1 MTDKRHSSACDINYL
16 ILRIF
21 YEKSLEYGGERVTM
35 NKSRKTEEDYVMP
48 ELFKLKKPKM
58 VTEAAAAQ
66 KGLHIVLE
74 LLIFVAVFL
83 VSTIM
88 QLAVLAPVEIILM
101 FANADYLNAA
111 VSGDQQGMELAL
123 QALMQSNALTIAMLF
138 ATAAMILTALLF
150 CKLIQKRKMVT
161 VGFQKPGMWKEYLCG
176 IGVGFGIFSVAVL
189 LCVVTGSLKI
199 QGLSAT
205 FSVGIFL
212 LFLIGY
218 MIQGMAEEVLCRGYF
233 LVSVSRRYPL
243 AVGIAANAVL
253 FAALHLLNDGISVL
267 AFINL
272 VLFGVFASIYFIKRG
287 NIWGV
292 GALHSIWNLAQGNF
306 YGIRVSGMQTSCTVF
321 DSEMVAGREL
331 INGGAF
337 GLEGGLAVTIVL
349 VVGSLILLTTRQRRY
364 VGEMA

>member
-1 MTDKRHSSACDINYL
+1 MA
-16 ILRIF
+16 
-21 YEKSLEYGGERVTM
+21 
-35 NKSRKTEEDYVMP
+35 
-48 ELFKLKKPKM
+48 ELFNLKKPKV

-74 LLIFVAVFL
+74 ILIFVAVFL

-101 FANADYLNAA
+101 FSSADYINAA
-111 VSGDQQGMELAL
+111 VSGDQQAIALATE
-123 QALMQSNALTIAMLF
+123 ALMQSNALTIAMLF
-138 ATAAMILTALLF
+138 STAGMILTALLF
-150 CKLIQKRKMVT
+150 CKLIQKRKMTT

-176 IGVGFGIFSVAVL
+176 MAVGFGIFSVAVL
-189 LCVVTGSLKI
+189 ICMVTGSLKI
-199 QGLSAT
+199 RGLSAT

-212 LFLIGY
+212 LFLVGY
-218 MIQGMAEEVLCRGYF
+218 LVQGMAEEVLCRGYF

-243 AVGIAANAVL
+243 AVGIAANALL

-306 YGIRVSGMQTSCTVF
+306 YGIRVSGMQTSCSVLT
-321 DSEMVAGREL
+321 SEMVAGREL
-331 INGGAF
+331 INGGDF

-349 VVGSLILLTTRQRRY
+349 VLGSLILLMTRQQRY
-364 VGEMA
+364 TEESMSAS

>member
-1 MTDKRHSSACDINYL
+1 MA
-16 ILRIF
+16 
-21 YEKSLEYGGERVTM
+21 
-35 NKSRKTEEDYVMP
+35 
-48 ELFKLKKPKM
+48 ELFNLKKPKM

-74 LLIFVAVFL
+74 ILIFVAVFL

-101 FANADYLNAA
+101 FSSADYMNAA
-111 VSGDQQGMELAL
+111 VSGDQQAIALATE
-123 QALMQSNALTIAMLF
+123 ALMQSNALTIAMLF
-138 ATAAMILTALLF
+138 STAGMILIALLF
-150 CKLIQKRKMVT
+150 CKLIQKRKMTT

-176 IGVGFGIFSVAVL
+176 MAVGFGIFSVAVL
-189 LCVVTGSLKI
+189 ICMVTGSLKI
-199 QGLSAT
+199 RGLSAT

-212 LFLIGY
+212 LFLVGY
-218 MIQGMAEEVLCRGYF
+218 LVQGMAEEVLCRGYF

-243 AVGIAANAVL
+243 AVGIAANALL

-306 YGIRVSGMQTSCTVF
+306 YGIRVSGMQTSCSVLA
-321 DSEMVAGREL
+321 SEMVAGREL
-331 INGGAF
+331 INGGDF

-349 VVGSLILLTTRQRRY
+349 VLGSLILLMTRQQRY
-364 VGEMA
+364 TEEPEKVSAAV

>member
-1 MTDKRHSSACDINYL
+1 MA
-16 ILRIF
+16 
-21 YEKSLEYGGERVTM
+21 
-35 NKSRKTEEDYVMP
+35 
-48 ELFKLKKPKM
+48 ELFNLKKPKV

-74 LLIFVAVFL
+74 ILIFVAVFL

-101 FANADYLNAA
+101 FSSADYINAA
-111 VSGDQQGMELAL
+111 VSGDQQAIALATE
-123 QALMQSNALTIAMLF
+123 ALMQSNALTIAMLF
-138 ATAAMILTALLF
+138 STAGMILTALLF
-150 CKLIQKRKMVT
+150 CKLIQKRKMTT

-176 IGVGFGIFSVAVL
+176 MAVGFGIFSVAVL
-189 LCVVTGSLKI
+189 ICMVTGSLKI
-199 QGLSAT
+199 RGLSAT

-212 LFLIGY
+212 LFLVGY
-218 MIQGMAEEVLCRGYF
+218 LVQGMAEEVLCRGYF

-243 AVGIAANAVL
+243 AVGIAANALL

-306 YGIRVSGMQTSCTVF
+306 YGIRVSGMQTSCSVLA
-321 DSEMVAGREL
+321 SEMVAGREL
-331 INGGAF
+331 INGGDF

-349 VVGSLILLTTRQRRY
+349 VLGSLILLMTRQQRY
-364 VGEMA
+364 TEEPEKVSAAV

>member
-1 MTDKRHSSACDINYL
+1 M
-16 ILRIF
+16 
-21 YEKSLEYGGERVTM
+21 V
-35 NKSRKTEEDYVMP
+35 
-48 ELFKLKKPKM
+48 ELFNLKKPKM

-74 LLIFVAVFL
+74 ILIFVAVFL

-101 FANADYLNAA
+101 FSSADYMNAA
-111 VSGDQQGMELAL
+111 VSGDQQAIELATE
-123 QALMQSNALTIAMLF
+123 ALMQSNALTIAMLF
-138 ATAAMILTALLF
+138 STAGMILTALLF
-150 CKLIQKRKMVT
+150 CKLIQKRKMTT

-176 IGVGFGIFSVAVL
+176 MAVGFGIFSVAVL
-189 LCVVTGSLKI
+189 ICMVTGSLKI
-199 QGLSAT
+199 RGLSAT

-212 LFLIGY
+212 LFLVGY
-218 MIQGMAEEVLCRGYF
+218 LVQGMAEEVLCRGYF

-243 AVGIAANAVL
+243 AVGIAANALL

-306 YGIRVSGMQTSCTVF
+306 YGIRVSGMQTSCSVLT
-321 DSEMVAGREL
+321 SEMVAGREL
-331 INGGAF
+331 INGGDF

-349 VVGSLILLTTRQRRY
+349 VLGSLILLMTRQQRY
-364 VGEMA
+364 TEESMSAS

>member
-1 MTDKRHSSACDINYL
+1 M
-16 ILRIF
+16 
-21 YEKSLEYGGERVTM
+21 V
-35 NKSRKTEEDYVMP
+35 
-48 ELFKLKKPKM
+48 ELFNLKKPKM

-74 LLIFVAVFL
+74 ILIFVAVFL

-101 FANADYLNAA
+101 FSSADYINAA
-111 VSGDQQGMELAL
+111 VSGDQQAIALATE
-123 QALMQSNALTIAMLF
+123 ALMQSNALTIAMLF
-138 ATAAMILTALLF
+138 STAGMILTALLF
-150 CKLIQKRKMVT
+150 CKLIQKRKMTT

-176 IGVGFGIFSVAVL
+176 MAVGFGIFSVAVL
-189 LCVVTGSLKI
+189 ICMVTGSLKI
-199 QGLSAT
+199 RGLSAT

-212 LFLIGY
+212 LFLVGY
-218 MIQGMAEEVLCRGYF
+218 LVQGMAEEVLCRGYF

-243 AVGIAANAVL
+243 AVGIAANALL

-306 YGIRVSGMQTSCTVF
+306 YGIRVSGMQTSCSVLT
-321 DSEMVAGREL
+321 SEMVAGREL
-331 INGGAF
+331 INGGDF

-349 VVGSLILLTTRQRRY
+349 VLGSLILLMTRQQRY
-364 VGEMA
+364 TEESMSAS

>member
-1 MTDKRHSSACDINYL
+1 M
-16 ILRIF
+16 
-21 YEKSLEYGGERVTM
+21 V
-35 NKSRKTEEDYVMP
+35 
-48 ELFKLKKPKM
+48 ELFNLKKPKM

-74 LLIFVAVFL
+74 ILVFVAVFL

-101 FANADYLNAA
+101 FSSADYINAA
-111 VSGDQQGMELAL
+111 VSGDQQAIALATE
-123 QALMQSNALTIAMLF
+123 ALMQSNALTIAMLF
-138 ATAAMILTALLF
+138 STAGMILTALLF
-150 CKLIQKRKMVT
+150 CKLIQKRKMTT

-176 IGVGFGIFSVAVL
+176 MAVGFGIFSVAVL
-189 LCVVTGSLKI
+189 ICMVTGSLKI
-199 QGLSAT
+199 RGLSAT

-212 LFLIGY
+212 LFLVGY
-218 MIQGMAEEVLCRGYF
+218 LVQGMAEEVLCRGYF

-243 AVGIAANAVL
+243 AVGIAANALL

-306 YGIRVSGMQTSCTVF
+306 YGIRVSGMQTSCSVLT
-321 DSEMVAGREL
+321 SEMVAGREL
-331 INGGAF
+331 INGGDF

-349 VVGSLILLTTRQRRY
+349 VLGSLILLMTRQQRY
-364 VGEMA
+364 TEESMSAS

>member
-1 MTDKRHSSACDINYL
+1 M
-16 ILRIF
+16 
-21 YEKSLEYGGERVTM
+21 V
-35 NKSRKTEEDYVMP
+35 
-48 ELFKLKKPKM
+48 ELFNLKKPKM

-74 LLIFVAVFL
+74 ILIFVAVFL

-88 QLAVLAPVEIILM
+88 QLAVLTPVELILM
-101 FANADYLNAA
+101 FSNADYINAA
-111 VSGDQQGMELAL
+111 VSGDQQAIALAAE
-123 QALMQSNALTIAMLF
+123 ALMQSNALTIAMLF
-138 ATAAMILTALLF
+138 STAGMILTALLF
-150 CKLIQKRKMVT
+150 CKLIQKRKMTT

-176 IGVGFGIFSVAVL
+176 MAVGFGIFSVAVL
-189 LCVVTGSLKI
+189 ICMVTGSLKI
-199 QGLSAT
+199 RGLSAT

-212 LFLIGY
+212 LFLVGY
-218 MIQGMAEEVLCRGYF
+218 LVQGMAEEVLCRGYF

-243 AVGIAANAVL
+243 AVGIAANALL

-306 YGIRVSGMQTSCTVF
+306 YGIRVSGMQTSCSVLT
-321 DSEMVAGREL
+321 SEMVAGREL
-331 INGGAF
+331 INGGDF

-349 VVGSLILLTTRQRRY
+349 VLGSLILLMTRQQRY
-364 VGEMA
+364 AEEPEKVSAAV

>member
-1 MTDKRHSSACDINYL
+1 MA
-16 ILRIF
+16 
-21 YEKSLEYGGERVTM
+21 
-35 NKSRKTEEDYVMP
+35 
-48 ELFKLKKPKM
+48 ELFNLKKPKM

-74 LLIFVAVFL
+74 ILIFVAVFL

-101 FANADYLNAA
+101 FSSADYINAA
-111 VSGDQQGMELAL
+111 VSGDQQAIALATE
-123 QALMQSNALTIAMLF
+123 ALMQSNALTIAMLF
-138 ATAAMILTALLF
+138 STAGMILTALLF
-150 CKLIQKRKMVT
+150 CKLIQKRKMTT

-176 IGVGFGIFSVAVL
+176 MAVGFGIFSVAVL
-189 LCVVTGSLKI
+189 ICVVTGSLKI
-199 QGLSAT
+199 RGLSAT

-212 LFLIGY
+212 LFLVGY
-218 MIQGMAEEVLCRGYF
+218 LVQGMAEEVLCRGYF

-243 AVGIAANAVL
+243 AVGIAANALL

-306 YGIRVSGMQTSCTVF
+306 YGIRVSGMQTSCSVLT
-321 DSEMVAGREL
+321 SEMVSGREL
-331 INGGAF
+331 INGGDF

-349 VVGSLILLTTRQRRY
+349 VLGSLILLMTRQQRY
-364 VGEMA
+364 AEEPEKVSAAV

>member
-1 MTDKRHSSACDINYL
+1 MA
-16 ILRIF
+16 
-21 YEKSLEYGGERVTM
+21 
-35 NKSRKTEEDYVMP
+35 
-48 ELFKLKKPKM
+48 ELFNLKKPKV

-74 LLIFVAVFL
+74 ILIFVAVFL

-101 FANADYLNAA
+101 FSSADYINAA
-111 VSGDQQGMELAL
+111 VSGDQQAIALATE
-123 QALMQSNALTIAMLF
+123 ALMQSNALTIAMLF
-138 ATAAMILTALLF
+138 STAGMILTALLF
-150 CKLIQKRKMVT
+150 CKLIQKRKMTT

-176 IGVGFGIFSVAVL
+176 MAVGFGIFSVAVL
-189 LCVVTGSLKI
+189 ICMVTGSLKI
-199 QGLSAT
+199 RGLSAT

-212 LFLIGY
+212 LFLVGY
-218 MIQGMAEEVLCRGYF
+218 LVQGMAEEVLCRGYF

-243 AVGIAANAVL
+243 AVGIAANALL

-306 YGIRVSGMQTSCTVF
+306 YGIRVSGMQTSCSVLT
-321 DSEMVAGREL
+321 SEMVAGREL
-331 INGGAF
+331 INGGDF

-349 VVGSLILLTTRQRRY
+349 VLGSLILLMTRQQRY
-364 VGEMA
+364 TEEPEKVSAAV

>member
-1 MTDKRHSSACDINYL
+1 MA
-16 ILRIF
+16 
-21 YEKSLEYGGERVTM
+21 
-35 NKSRKTEEDYVMP
+35 
-48 ELFKLKKPKM
+48 ELFNLKKPKM

-74 LLIFVAVFL
+74 ILVFVAVFL

-101 FANADYLNAA
+101 FSSADYINAA
-111 VSGDQQGMELAL
+111 VSGDQQAIALATE
-123 QALMQSNALTIAMLF
+123 ALMQSNALTIAMLF
-138 ATAAMILTALLF
+138 STAGMILTALLF
-150 CKLIQKRKMVT
+150 CKLIQKRKMTT

-176 IGVGFGIFSVAVL
+176 MAVGFGIFSVAVL
-189 LCVVTGSLKI
+189 ICMVTGSLKI
-199 QGLSAT
+199 RGLSAT

-212 LFLIGY
+212 LFLVGY
-218 MIQGMAEEVLCRGYF
+218 LVQGMAEEVLCRGYF

-243 AVGIAANAVL
+243 AVGIAANALL

-306 YGIRVSGMQTSCTVF
+306 YGIRVSGMQTSCSVLT
-321 DSEMVAGREL
+321 SEMVAGREL
-331 INGGAF
+331 INGGDF

-349 VVGSLILLTTRQRRY
+349 VLGSLILLMTRQQRY
-364 VGEMA
+364 TEESMSAS